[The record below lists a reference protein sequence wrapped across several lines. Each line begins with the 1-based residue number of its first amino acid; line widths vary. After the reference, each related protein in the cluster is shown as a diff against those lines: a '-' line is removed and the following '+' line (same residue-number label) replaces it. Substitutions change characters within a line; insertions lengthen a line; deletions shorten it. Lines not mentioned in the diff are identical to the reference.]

1 MPFERLLKKWYA
13 YGIRGKVL
21 LWIRDFLRYR
31 SQRVALG
38 EAESE
43 MVTITSGIPQGSV
56 LGPMLFPI
64 YVTDLPD
71 ELLSTLK
78 LFADDTKLYRE
89 IRNDQDKKILQND
102 LNKLMDWSNK
112 W

>member
-1 MPFERLLKKWYA
+1 MLFERLLKKWYA
-13 YGIRGKVL
+13 YGIRGKALV
-21 LWIRDFLRYR
+21 WIRDFLRYR
-31 SQRVALG
+31 SQRVALA

-43 MVTITSGIPQGSV
+43 MVTITIGIPQGSV
-56 LGPMLFPI
+56 LGPMLFLI

-71 ELLSTLK
+71 ELPSTLK